1 MRLYLILIFTVVTM
15 AFATGYV
22 SLLLQRPFTASQKDI
37 LEINEIKNQF
47 QYKVKPLSI
56 VNFNSLY
63 FSRDQ
68 FQLLNPLF
76 SIPETGAD
84 QDILYSAG
92 EDCFKNLKGVVNAA
106 NYEKVLIWEE
116 FRCNK
121 RNQLP
126 RGFFVEP
133 PYVHPSGQ
141 SYAYLAFSSAR
152 SGFQNKSWVL
162 SHLQYFH
169 VKELKRVRR

>member
-15 AFATGYV
+15 AFAMGYV
-22 SLLLQRPFTASQKDI
+22 SLLLQRPFTASQKDV
-37 LEINEIKNQF
+37 LEINELKNEF

-63 FSRDQ
+63 YSRNQ

-76 SIPETGAD
+76 SIPEAGTD
-84 QDILYSAG
+84 TNILYTSSD
-92 EDCFKNLKGVVNAA
+92 DCFKNLRGVVNAA
-106 NYEKVLIWEE
+106 NYEKVFIWEE

-121 RNQLP
+121 RPQLP

-133 PYVHPSGQ
+133 PY
-141 SYAYLAFSSAR
+141 
-152 SGFQNKSWVL
+152 
-162 SHLQYFH
+162 
-169 VKELKRVRR
+169 